1 MELQHRIISAVY
13 HNTGPIHVERQRY
26 TNDYELLFVDE
37 GEIQLTV
44 GDKIYAA
51 PKNSLTLLNNLE
63 QQGLRL
69 RKEGECSRYCIY
81 FCAPVADSFLQNPEL
96 LNLLKNHADTFRHCL
111 DLTPCREEIRDLILK
126 MYHWDPEQPY
136 ANDLAAA
143 WLTQLLILISR
154 IHPALQQSNLSS
166 SCKKR
171 IYAVQ
176 RYLDLHFRESI
187 MIADVCS
194 KHYISSHYLSHQ
206 FKDLTGY
213 SPKQY
218 LTLVRLKHAATMLH
232 NTALSVNEIA
242 YSCGFSD
249 INNFC
254 KQFKKEYGCTPSS
267 FRLQD

>member
-1 MELQHRIISAVY
+1 MDMQHNMISAVY
-13 HNTGPIHVERQRY
+13 HNTGPVRSQRY
-26 TNDYELLFVDE
+26 NNDYEILFVE
-37 GEIQLTV
+37 KGQIELTV
-44 GDKIYAA
+44 GEKVYVAGE
-51 PKNSLTLLNNLE
+51 NSITLLNNLE
-63 QQGLRL
+63 QQSLKL
-69 RKEGECSRYCIY
+69 KKEGDCSRYCIY
-81 FCAPVADSFLQNPEL
+81 FCAPVTDTFLRNPEL
-96 LNLLKNHADTFRHCL
+96 LNLLKNHADMFQHCV
-111 DLTPCREEIRDLILK
+111 DVSDRREEVLALIRRLYAWNSEL
-126 MYHWDPEQPY
+126 PY

-143 WLTQLLILISR
+143 WLTQLLIRISR
-154 IHPALQQSNLSS
+154 MHPALQQNNLSS

-176 RYLDLHFRESI
+176 RYLDLHFREQI
-187 MIADVCS
+187 MISDVCA

-218 LTLVRLKHAATMLH
+218 LTLVRLKHAAAMLH

-267 FRLQD
+267 FRLQE